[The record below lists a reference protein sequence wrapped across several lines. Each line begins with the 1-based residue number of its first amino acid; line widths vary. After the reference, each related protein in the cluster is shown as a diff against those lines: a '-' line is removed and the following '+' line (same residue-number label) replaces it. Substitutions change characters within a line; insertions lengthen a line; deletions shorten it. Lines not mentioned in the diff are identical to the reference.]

1 MASGGPLATT
11 ALIALASA
19 VASLAVG
26 YPLGYWLATL
36 RRLRRVVTGVL
47 LVPFL
52 LPAFLVGLAL
62 RPVLGDALSNEGV
75 ALIAIIG
82 AHVVMNAGFLAIVT
96 AASLTPR
103 DQYEAAL
110 LDGATER
117 QIRWRVQWPQQLPAL
132 SAAAL
137 LVALYSATSYGLV
150 ITLGGGSVETLE
162 TQVARAALQN
172 LDLPVAATLAGLQ
185 TLLTLGLFL
194 AARRAGATPTVLF
207 GEGDT
212 FAGRSRW
219 GGVVGFGVIGVIVW
233 IMGGVFTRAA
243 LSGGG
248 LFENITNLAGRGTRD
263 ILNLSVAEALGN
275 SLRTLLVAA
284 TLSLLMAWWLSRKR
298 VGLFVLLPIG
308 ISPVVFGLAALV
320 LSGYLPLGVAGS
332 WLLLPLVQAVFLMP
346 LAFQVLAP
354 ARRALSSDILEAAA
368 LDGAGRT
375 QTLWHIELP
384 SLAKPLA
391 VAIALV
397 SVASLGEF
405 GAASFLAYGSQET
418 LPLVMFRL
426 MSRPG
431 GDNLGM
437 AMAAASLF
445 VLVAFAVVWAVSSL
459 REDVPAREESTRG

>member
-1 MASGGPLATT
+1 MASWEPLATT

-52 LPAFLVGLAL
+52 LPAFLVGLAI
-62 RPVLGDALSNEGV
+62 RPLLGDALASEGFAV
-75 ALIAIIG
+75 IAIIG

-96 AASLTPR
+96 AASLTSR

-162 TQVARAALQN
+162 TQIARAALQN

-185 TLLTLGLFL
+185 TLLTLGFFL

-207 GEGDT
+207 GEGDA
-212 FAGRSRW
+212 FAGTSRW
-219 GGVVGFGVIGVIVW
+219 GGVVGFGVIGIIVW
-233 IMGGVFTRAA
+233 IIGGVFARAMLA
-243 LSGGG
+243 GGG
-248 LFENITNLAGRGTRD
+248 LFENIANLAGRGTRD

-275 SLRTLLVAA
+275 SLRTLLIAA
-284 TLSLLMAWWLSRKR
+284 TLSLVMAWLLSRRR
-298 VGLFVLLPIG
+298 VGLLVLLPIG

-320 LSGYLPLGVAGS
+320 ISGYLPLGIAGS
-332 WLLLPLVQAVFLMP
+332 WLLLPLVQAVFLTP

-368 LDGAGRT
+368 LDGAGRG

-391 VAIALV
+391 VATALV

-445 VLVAFAVVWAVSSL
+445 ILVAFAVVWAVSSL
-459 REDVPAREESTRG
+459 RENTAVPEESTRV

>member
-1 MASGGPLATT
+1 
-11 ALIALASA
+11 
-19 VASLAVG
+19 
-26 YPLGYWLATL
+26 
-36 RRLRRVVTGVL
+36 
-47 LVPFL
+47 
-52 LPAFLVGLAL
+52 
-62 RPVLGDALSNEGV
+62 
-75 ALIAIIG
+75 
-82 AHVVMNAGFLAIVT
+82 
-96 AASLTPR
+96 
-103 DQYEAAL
+103 
-110 LDGATER
+110 
-117 QIRWRVQWPQQLPAL
+117 
-132 SAAAL
+132 

-162 TQVARAALQN
+162 TQIARAALQD
-172 LDLPVAATLAGLQ
+172 LDLPLAATLAGLQ
-185 TLLTLGLFL
+185 TLLTLGFFL

-207 GEGDT
+207 GEGDAY
-212 FAGRSRW
+212 AGRSRW
-219 GGVVGFGVIGVIVW
+219 GGAVGFGVIGIIVW
-233 IMGGVFTRAA
+233 IIGGVFTRAVLA
-243 LSGGG
+243 GGG

-275 SLRTLLVAA
+275 SLRTLLIAA
-284 TLSLLMAWWLSRKR
+284 TLSLVMAWLLSRR
-298 VGLFVLLPIG
+298 RLGLLVLLPIG

-320 LSGYLPLGVAGS
+320 ISGYLPLGVAGS
-332 WLLLPLVQAVFLMP
+332 WLLLPLVQALFLTP

-368 LDGAGRT
+368 LDGAGRG

-391 VAIALV
+391 VATALV

-445 VLVAFAVVWAVSSL
+445 ILVAFAVVWAVSSL
-459 REDVPAREESTRG
+459 RENTAVPEESTRA